1 MKIFN
6 TLFALFFVA
15 LVSAQ
20 DVTAT
25 FDKIFTEKYP
35 ENGPGAAVLVAK
47 KGKILYR
54 KAFGKANI
62 ENNIDMRPDH
72 IFEIGSITKQFTA
85 VSILMLEEEGKLSIN
100 DNIKKYIPTYPNGE
114 NITILH
120 LLNHTSGIKSYTN
133 IPNLESFAKDDKTPM
148 EIITFFQSQPI
159 DFEPGEQWRYNNS
172 GYIVLGHIIEEISG
186 MPYEDFVQKRI
197 FDKLGMKNS
206 YYGNKSKII
215 KNRASGYQP
224 TQDGIKNADRI
235 SMTIPYAAGSLMSC
249 VDDMLLWSNA
259 IHNNT
264 LIKASSKARAH
275 ANTTLNNGDLT
286 NYGYGWQINELNN
299 KRSIEH
305 GGGIF
310 GFVSQG
316 VYIPDEN
323 IYAIVLTNTNGNSPQ
338 DATIRLAS
346 MVMDTLMYAK
356 ETTVKLSKKQL
367 QQWTGTYEFSND
379 VLRFVTLENGQLYS
393 QREGSEK
400 LPIHAIDDHTFYFED
415 SFITYIFSKE
425 NGKKKALFKDRIQ
438 EEIGIESNKKP
449 LEEKEDIALDPDVI
463 KQYVGKYKLNLPDF
477 FMTITTE
484 GNRIFAQATGQPVI
498 EIFGEEKDLFFLK
511 VTPAKIKFIRDASG
525 TVTNVTLYQNGNEL
539 DGEKIE

>member
-6 TLFALFFVA
+6 TLIALFLVA
-15 LVSAQ
+15 IVSAQ
-20 DVTAT
+20 DVTTT

-47 KGKILYR
+47 KGKVLYR

-62 ENNIDMRPDH
+62 ENNIAMRPDH
-72 IFEIGSITKQFTA
+72 VFEIGSITKQFTA
-85 VSILMLEEEGKLSIN
+85 VSILMLEEEGKLSIQ
-100 DNIKKYIPTYPNGE
+100 DPVKKYIPTYPNGE

-120 LLNHTSGIKSYTN
+120 LLNHTSGVKSYTN
-133 IPNLESFAKDDKTPM
+133 IPNLESFAKDHKTPM
-148 EIITFFQSQPI
+148 EIIEFFQSQPI

-186 MPYEDFVQKRI
+186 MSYEDFIQKRI

-206 YYGNKSKII
+206 FYGNKSRII

-286 NYGYGWQINELNN
+286 NYGYGWQINQLNN
-299 KRSIEH
+299 KKSIEH

-316 VYIPDEN
+316 VYIPDED

-338 DATIRLAS
+338 DVTLRLAS
-346 MVMDTLMYAK
+346 MVMDTPMYAK
-356 ETTVKLSKKQL
+356 ETTVKLNKRQL

-393 QREGSEK
+393 QRDGSEK
-400 LPIHAIDDHTFYFED
+400 LPIHAINDHTFYFED

-438 EEIGIESNKKP
+438 EEIGIESDKKP
-449 LEEKEDIALDPDVI
+449 LEEKEDIALDPKVI
-463 KQYVGKYKLNLPDF
+463 KQYVGKYKLNIPDF
-477 FMTITTE
+477 FITITTE

-498 EIFGEEKDLFFLK
+498 EIFGEDKDLFFLK
-511 VTPAKIKFIRDASG
+511 VTPAKIKFVRDDSG

-539 DGEKIE
+539 DGEKIK

>member
-15 LVSAQ
+15 LVCAQ

-47 KGKILYR
+47 KGKVLYR

-62 ENNIDMRPDH
+62 ENNIAMRPDH
-72 IFEIGSITKQFTA
+72 VFEIGSITKQFTA
-85 VSILMLEEEGKLSIN
+85 VSILMLEEEGKLSIQ
-100 DNIKKYIPTYPNGE
+100 DHVKKYIPTYPNGE

-120 LLNHTSGIKSYTN
+120 LLNHTSGVKSYTN

-148 EIITFFQSQPI
+148 EIIEFFQSQPI
-159 DFEPGEQWRYNNS
+159 DFDPGEQWRYNNS

-197 FDKLGMKNS
+197 FDVLGMKNS
-206 YYGNKSKII
+206 YYGNKSRII

-264 LIKASSKARAH
+264 LIKANSKARAH
-275 ANTTLNNGDLT
+275 ANTTLNNGELT

-299 KRSIEH
+299 KKSIEH

-346 MVMDTLMYAK
+346 MVMDTPMLAK
-356 ETTVKLSKKQL
+356 ETTVKLSEKQL

-379 VLRFVTLENGQLYS
+379 VLRFVTLENDQLYS
-393 QREGSEK
+393 QRDGSQK

-415 SFITYIFSKE
+415 SFTTYIFSKE
-425 NGKKKALFKDRIQ
+425 NGKKKALFKNRIQ
-438 EEIGIESNKKP
+438 EEIGIESDKKP
-449 LEEKEDIALDPDVI
+449 LEEKEDIVLDPEVI

-484 GNRIFAQATGQPVI
+484 GNHIFAQATGQPVI
-498 EIFGEEKDLFFLK
+498 EIFGEDKDLFFLK
-511 VTPAKIKFIRDASG
+511 VTPAKIKFIRDDSG

>member
-6 TLFALFFVA
+6 TLFALFFVV

-47 KGKILYR
+47 KGKVIYR

-62 ENNIDMRPDH
+62 ENNINMRPDH

-100 DNIKKYIPTYPNGE
+100 DHVKKYIPTYPNGE

-120 LLNHTSGIKSYTN
+120 LLNHTSGVKSYTN

-148 EIITFFQSQPI
+148 EIIAFFQSQPI

-186 MPYEDFVQKRI
+186 MSYEDFVQKRI

-206 YYGNKSKII
+206 YYGNKSRII

-275 ANTTLNNGDLT
+275 SNTTLNNGDLT

-316 VYIPDEN
+316 IYIPDED

-346 MVMDTLMYAK
+346 MVMDAPMYAK

-393 QREGSEK
+393 QRDGSEK

-415 SFITYIFSKE
+415 SFTTYIFSNE

-438 EEIGIESNKKP
+438 EEIGIESNKKS

-511 VTPAKIKFIRDASG
+511 VTPAKIKFIRDTSG
-525 TVTNVTLYQNGNEL
+525 AVTNVILYQNGNEL